1 MRKIYL
7 LLYAILIL
15 AALSSVALAEDKAN
29 YYLIGFSQTGS
40 YFAFE
45 EYGVNDDAEDQSP
58 YSWIY
63 IIKVGEN
70 TLAIPKFK
78 ANGVSRKEKYYL
90 HRIYGQSVKQK
101 LKRFGIIEENLG
113 NAFTVALA
121 AMDSNSNNPE
131 PRPRTGKTLP
141 PDMEFTSGTELRNVE
156 RNFEVKLTPVLL
168 PRESCV
174 GFGRDMY
181 SFEMK
186 LWGEKDK
193 SGILQKTGDVLKDFG
208 CADAYGIDLVSVY
221 RNKFAVVIA
230 GFTQDSKG
238 PDNQYLVVTGVIPGK

>member
-1 MRKIYL
+1 MRKNY
-7 LLYAILIL
+7 LLYAVLIL
-15 AALSSVALAEDKAN
+15 AALSSAALADDKAD

-45 EYGVNDDAEDQSP
+45 EYGVNDDADNQSP

-70 TLAIPKFK
+70 TLAIPKFN
-78 ANGVSRKEKYYL
+78 ANGVSKKEKYYVR
-90 HRIYGQSVKQK
+90 RIYGQSVKQK

-113 NAFTVALA
+113 SGFTVALPVI
-121 AMDSNSNNPE
+121 DSNSNNPE

-141 PDMEFTSGTELRNVE
+141 PDMEFTSGSELRNGE

-168 PRESCV
+168 PRESCD
-174 GFGRDMY
+174 GYKRDMY
-181 SFEMK
+181 SFEIK

-193 SGILQKTGDVLKDFG
+193 VAILQKTGDVLKAFG
-208 CADAYGIDLVSVY
+208 CTDAYGIDQVSVY
-221 RNKFAVVIA
+221 RNKFVAVIA

-238 PDNQYLVVTGVIPGK
+238 PDNRYLVVTGIIPGK